1 VKYLIP
7 LFILFGCNMN
17 QNYDKSMLLNA
28 DPLTLSK
35 INSRGL
41 MKCMQLPT
49 PLPPVPI
56 NKDHKVSN
64 EEVYDQ
70 ADCIDSEMSK
80 NETDKINS
88 ERKEKK
94 KFNLEINL
102 EDQDKE

>member
-1 VKYLIP
+1 
-7 LFILFGCNMN
+7 
-17 QNYDKSMLLNA
+17 
-28 DPLTLSK
+28 
-35 INSRGL
+35 
-41 MKCMQLPT
+41 MQLPT

-70 ADCIDSEMSK
+70 TDCIDIEMSK

>member
-1 VKYLIP
+1 
-7 LFILFGCNMN
+7 MN

-41 MKCMQLPT
+41 IKCMQLPT

-56 NKDHKVSN
+56 NKDHKVTN

-70 ADCIDSEMSK
+70 TDCIDGEMSK

>member
-1 VKYLIP
+1 MKYIIP

-17 QNYDKSMLLNA
+17 QNYDKSMLPNA

-70 ADCIDSEMSK
+70 RDSIDIEMSK

>member
-1 VKYLIP
+1 
-7 LFILFGCNMN
+7 
-17 QNYDKSMLLNA
+17 
-28 DPLTLSK
+28 
-35 INSRGL
+35 

-70 ADCIDSEMSK
+70 TDCIDIEMSK

>member
-1 VKYLIP
+1 
-7 LFILFGCNMN
+7 M
-17 QNYDKSMLLNA
+17 
-28 DPLTLSK
+28 
-35 INSRGL
+35 
-41 MKCMQLPT
+41 
-49 PLPPVPI
+49 PI

-70 ADCIDSEMSK
+70 TDCIDIEMSK